1 MAKDKFDMLMNEDTK
16 EVVSNASAKVDNLK
30 ELDKKKVITNIRL
43 EKYRLDK
50 LKAYAA
56 NRGMS
61 INAVVINALVESD
74 II

>member
-16 EVVSNASAKVDNLK
+16 EVVNNASAKVDNLK